1 MKLEALAESIRN
13 FDGVK
18 RKQSI
23 AISIRPLEETLK
35 LGNVNVIKSFG
46 EDAAVF
52 EVPNYEKDYFLLA
65 MDGIWDKLVEAD
77 PWLAG
82 YFSILVNVNDIVV
95 KGGIPLSLLNIIS
108 ATNDSFTKEMMDGIV
123 EGCKKFSVPMV
134 GGHYHPNAN
143 YNSLSVAILGK
154 VEKSVVVFS
163 DSAKDGDSIL
173 IGIDMDGSF
182 NTKFKYAFNTTQH
195 KTPSQ
200 INSIYK
206 AWWDITKKGLVTAGK
221 DISNPGILGTLGML
235 LDASEKGGHV
245 NILNI
250 PKNKNVDLE
259 TWLKAYPGYGVIF
272 TTKKENVDK
281 IKKIY
286 SQASIITEKIGTVD
300 NSNKLIIEDGTS
312 SSELFDFTKI
322 NLSGKSH
329 T

>member
-1 MKLEALAESIRN
+1 MNLEAITESIRN

-18 RKQSI
+18 RKEGI
-23 AISIRPLEETLK
+23 AISIKPLEETLN

-52 EVPNYEKDYFLLA
+52 EVPNYDNDYFLLA
-65 MDGIWDKLVEAD
+65 LDGMWNKLVEAD

-95 KGGIPLSLLNIIS
+95 KGGTPLALLNIIS
-108 ATNDSFTKEMMDGIV
+108 TTDDSYTKEIMDGIV

-134 GGHYHPNAN
+134 GGHYHPKAN
-143 YNSLSVAILGK
+143 NNSLSVAILGK
-154 VEKSVVVFS
+154 VKKTAVLFS
-163 DSAKDGDSIL
+163 DSAKVGDSIL
-173 IGIDMDGSF
+173 MGIDMDGSF

-200 INSIYK
+200 INKIYQV
-206 AWWDITKKGLVTAGK
+206 WRDITHKSLASAGK

-235 LDASEKGGHV
+235 LDASDKGGRV

-250 PKNKNVDLE
+250 PTPNNIDFE

-272 TTKKENVDK
+272 TAKKENVEK
-281 IKKIY
+281 IKKLY
-286 SQASIITEKIGTVD
+286 SDTSIITKEIGIVD
-300 NSNKLIIEDGTS
+300 NSKKLIVEDDNT
-312 SSELFDFTKI
+312 SSELFDFRKI
-322 NLSGKSH
+322 NLSGKSR
-329 T
+329 